1 MACRKARTKSKKE
14 IHQTS
19 GARTQTA
26 GSPISAHCKPHY
38 CHQKKCQTL
47 ENAPGHTAYITAVH
61 QTLLS
66 CGRAILLQVVME
78 KALQTAFYTF
88 VNISSL
94 FLALT
99 PRPILLIVLPV
110 APTRQTRLPQHRMH
124 FARGWC
130 PTPPTWCF
138 QFLPATLKI
147 EQFPA
152 FPYASHAAQ
161 FLHKTTSCL
170 RTVTHSCKFKAAKSS
185 TARGGSLPGL
195 SCCYP
200 CPIFSAMSLRIHR
213 ARQKIG
219 WANSP
224 RDKNIK

>member
-94 FLALT
+94 FFFSIDSLSHPPHSA
-99 PRPILLIVLPV
+99 PRSTHTADTASTAQDAFCKGLMPNTSYVVLPV
-110 APTRQTRLPQHRMH
+110 P
-124 FARGWC
+124 
-130 PTPPTWCF
+130 
-138 QFLPATLKI
+138 
-147 EQFPA
+147 
-152 FPYASHAAQ
+152 
-161 FLHKTTSCL
+161 SCDFED
-170 RTVTHSCKFKAAKSS
+170 RTIPS
-185 TARGGSLPGL
+185 
-195 SCCYP
+195 
-200 CPIFSAMSLRIHR
+200 ISLRISC
-213 ARQKIG
+213 
-219 WANSP
+219 SP
-224 RDKNIK
+224 ISAQNNKLFAYCHTFL